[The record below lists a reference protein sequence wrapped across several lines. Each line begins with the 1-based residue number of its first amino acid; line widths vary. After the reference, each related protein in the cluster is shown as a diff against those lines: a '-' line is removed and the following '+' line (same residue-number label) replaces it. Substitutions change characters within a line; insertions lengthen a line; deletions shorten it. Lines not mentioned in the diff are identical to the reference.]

1 MKILIAG
8 SSGLVGSTLRAS
20 LLRDGHTVLPL
31 VRPPIVASEGQVGWN
46 PETGEFGAEAAAGAN
61 AVINVAGASVAE
73 GRWTERRKQV
83 LRTSR
88 VEATRGLVDAMAKLV
103 PRPQVFVCASAV
115 GYYGDRGDEKLG
127 ENSTTGSG
135 FLAELVSDWEAEAS
149 RAETFGIR
157 TVMLRLGIVLTAR
170 GGALA
175 QMIGPFR
182 LGIGGRLGSGRQWM
196 SWLSMAD
203 TTGMFRAA
211 IEDERYRGAYNAVAP
226 EPVTNAEFTRMLGRM
241 LHRPTLFPVP
251 AVALRAIFGQMAG
264 EMLLA
269 SQRVEPSRAVQNGY
283 SYSYQDLEPALRAAL
298 DES

>member
-8 SSGLVGSTLRAS
+8 SSGLVGSALRDS
-20 LLRDGHTVLPL
+20 LRRDGHTVLPL
-31 VRPPIVASEGQVGWN
+31 VRPPIVAGAGQVAWN
-46 PETGEFGAEAAAGAN
+46 PETGEFGAEAAAGAD

-88 VEATRGLVDAMAKLV
+88 IEATRGLVDAMAKLE
-103 PRPQVFVCASAV
+103 PRPGVFVCASAV
-115 GYYGDRGDEKLG
+115 GYYGDRGDEKLD
-127 ENSTTGSG
+127 ENSAAGTG
-135 FLAELVSDWEAEAS
+135 FLAELVRDWEAEAN
-149 RAETFGIR
+149 RAATFGIR
-157 TVMLRLGIVLTAR
+157 SVMLRLGIVLTAR

-182 LGIGGRLGSGRQWM
+182 LGIGGRLGSGHQWM

-203 TTGMFRAA
+203 TIGMFRAA
-211 IEDERYRGAYNAVAP
+211 IAEERYQGAYNAVAP
-226 EPVTNAEFTRMLGRM
+226 EPVTNAEFTRVLGHV

-251 AVALRAIFGQMAG
+251 AAALRAMFGEMAG

-269 SQRVEPSRAVQNGY
+269 SQRVAPKRAVQNGY
-283 SYSYQDLEPALRAAL
+283 SYSYQELELALRAAL
-298 DES
+298 IDS